1 MRDQPFGSEQLSKL
15 AIDEADP
22 FTWIYDQQC
31 SSYDLSLPPQRIN
44 QEDTTTKMLFEILP
58 AVVYQLWSPG
68 FVELPVELIAVIL
81 RYLDPESLLNV
92 VKTYHICK
100 DVCLGDP
107 ILRQRLKTLLKTRR
121 RQEVA
126 RRARRVNPAL
136 GVAVSRTE
144 PATMFGRNA
153 EKIVELR
160 PVPQRECLAGVEK
173 QFFRCK
179 KRKSNDEPQP
189 ARKKL
194 VYQLWSPEFVELP
207 VELIAVILRYL
218 DPESLLNVV
227 KTYHICKNVCLG
239 DPILRQR
246 LKTLLKMKKRQ
257 EVERRVNKEWIYIHQ
272 RLITINVE

>member
-1 MRDQPFGSEQLSKL
+1 MHITLT
-15 AIDEADP
+15 A
-22 FTWIYDQQC
+22 
-31 SSYDLSLPPQRIN
+31 SLPEMCTSCARRS
-44 QEDTTTKMLFEILP
+44 
-58 AVVYQLWSPG
+58 LWSYQWKLCSPE

-107 ILRQRLKTLLKTRR
+107 ILRQRLKTLLKSKT

-126 RRARRVNPAL
+126 RRVNPALGVAVSRTEPATMFGRNAEKL

-179 KRKSNDEPQP
+179 KRKSNDQPQP
-189 ARKKL
+189 ARKKSN
-194 VYQLWSPEFVELP
+194 Y
-207 VELIAVILRYL
+207 
-218 DPESLLNVV
+218 
-227 KTYHICKNVCLG
+227 
-239 DPILRQR
+239 R
-246 LKTLLKMKKRQ
+246 L
-257 EVERRVNKEWIYIHQ
+257 
-272 RLITINVE
+272 